1 MIGTAYFQKQTIY
14 LNSSSVLKY
23 LLGANEYLTELI
35 TARGTEF
42 NITTTDFEVY
52 EALGSLK
59 PYDDFKINKLVKF
72 FEIVDVKSRKDST
85 GNEKSILKHERVDQL
100 RKSALQNK

>member
-42 NITTTDFEVY
+42 NITTTDFEIY

-59 PYDDFKINKLVKF
+59 PYDDFKINRLVKL
-72 FEIVDVKSRKDST
+72 FEVVDVKSSKDA
-85 GNEKSILKHERVDQL
+85 GDEKSILKHERVDQL